1 MRFRNSSNYFG
12 LMTDVRPADGAE
24 TRDWQGF

>member
-12 LMTDVRPADGAE
+12 LVTNARFTDDSE
-24 TRDWQGF
+24 TSDWQGF